1 MFVSSSR
8 FFADTLIVLSGL
20 SWKVILVWSIP
31 FGFLS
36 LWFLI
41 GYIHLKKHTF

>member
-1 MFVSSSR
+1 MFVSLSR
-8 FFADTLIVLSGL
+8 FFADTLIVLFGL

-36 LWFLI
+36 LWFSI
-41 GYIHLKKHTF
+41 GCHRLKKSTF